1 MRTVEMRQ
9 EMRKSTFDD
18 KSRFYSCDVIF
29 FTSDHKQKFSSLDNL
44 VINEFKQNFLQKY
57 ACKWFVN
64 KMSFHNI
71 FSLLYNEMF
80 FFLNQKIGFQVN
92 IILFDNKIDLFSIRK
107 VMFEIYKS

>member
-1 MRTVEMRQ
+1 MRANDLLI
-9 EMRKSTFDD
+9 KCLFI
-18 KSRFYSCDVIF
+18 IF
-29 FTSDHKQKFSSLDNL
+29 
-44 VINEFKQNFLQKY
+44 
-57 ACKWFVN
+57 
-64 KMSFHNI
+64 

>member
-1 MRTVEMRQ
+1 MSSNKISCKNMRANDLLI
-9 EMRKSTFDD
+9 KCLFI
-18 KSRFYSCDVIF
+18 IF
-29 FTSDHKQKFSSLDNL
+29 
-44 VINEFKQNFLQKY
+44 
-57 ACKWFVN
+57 
-64 KMSFHNI
+64 